1 MLSDVQARVRSNF
14 FKHCTPN
21 GVLSCYSSA
30 SYKHDT
36 PSGVD
41 CVAHL
46 EKVK

>member
-1 MLSDVQARVRSNF
+1 MLSDVQARHI

-21 GVLSCYSSA
+21 GVRSCYSTA

-36 PSGVD
+36 PSGVS
-41 CVAHL
+41 VSWLEHL